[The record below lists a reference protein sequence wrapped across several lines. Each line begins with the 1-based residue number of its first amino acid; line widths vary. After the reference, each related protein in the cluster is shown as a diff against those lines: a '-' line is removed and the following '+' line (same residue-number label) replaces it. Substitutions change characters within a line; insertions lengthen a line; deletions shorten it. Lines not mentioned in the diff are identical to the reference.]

1 MAQLVQH
8 GLGVPRG
15 SRSRSLEF
23 RLIFGVSFL
32 VFLVAAVAGRLLPG
46 QAVKESRQ
54 ASRSIGSSPPRP
66 ASPRPCP
73 GTRRRGARSM
83 RWSSAS
89 RS

>member
-54 ASRSIGSSPPRP
+54 ASRSIL
-66 ASPRPCP
+66 AE
-73 GTRRRGARSM
+73 ARAAAHTFVPM
-83 RWSSAS
+83 VFMG
-89 RS
+89 